1 MKERAGI
8 KNDDN
13 NRKRKERV
21 VVIVPDIAALR
32 CDDFTQK
39 KVHMDVL
46 LKVSANNIDTLLI
59 QLDFN

>member
-39 KVHMDVL
+39 KSTWMCY
-46 LKVSANNIDTLLI
+46 
-59 QLDFN
+59 